1 MSKNKT
7 LLHLTKTISFSIE
20 VDTSDRFKVY
30 KLLSNP
36 EFVEDAERTA
46 QIHLQEYED
55 DFEAAPWSITVEEH
69 DWEKPDYYPDVFTI
83 VDEPY
88 EIFCEDWD

>member
-1 MSKNKT
+1 MNKNKT

-20 VDTSDRFKVY
+20 VDTSDPFKVDE
-30 KLLSNP
+30 LLNNP
-36 EFVEDAERTA
+36 EFVEDAERAA

-55 DFEAAPWSITVEEH
+55 DFEAASWNITVEEH
-69 DWEKPDYYPDVFTI
+69 DWEKPDYYSDVFTI

-88 EIFCEDWD
+88 EVFYEDWN